1 MLALPCT
8 CDTENRARSRGP
20 SCVTLWEKAA
30 AFLVLLSSFSGTRN
44 NSGFVYVDAL
54 SAANRSNMKVV
65 VVGLNGALQKRF
77 VLPEGSNLI
86 PGNVHRAG
94 SIQEGV
100 GGKGQDV
107 AVALSCCG
115 VAPNEVCLA
124 QFVGGGPG
132 GDQVLKLLE
141 DKINPVLT
149 VRTVSAM
156 RTCTTIVGSACST
169 ELVEPSG
176 IIEPAEMDQ
185 MTKEI
190 DTLLSTSSTSEK
202 SFCGAL
208 CIMGSMPPGCAPETY
223 SNLYKK
229 LGTDEN
235 CITLID
241 SVIGLEPLLTAMS
254 ESKSTLSAE
263 TSCLKLNAA
272 ELAKL
277 ANVKT
282 SGEEADGVTV
292 KELKASVQGF
302 LETFEHATSALSYL
316 AITDGKH
323 PGHLVHLPTDNDNGD
338 EPFQIYKMDVAN
350 LMNDEEPR
358 TLFPIGAGDTVAGGT
373 LAMWRSLQ
381 PFANSEDTNPLM
393 LDKNAAQAIQDRRQE
408 YETAIKSSSTTS
420 RVALSFA
427 FGLACGSASCLQ
439 EENSVFAMK
448 DAVRL
453 FHDMKAPVQI

>member
-8 CDTENRARSRGP
+8 YDTENNRARSRGP
-20 SCVTLWEKAA
+20 TCVTLWKKAA
-30 AFLVLLSSFSGTRN
+30 LFLVLLSSFSGKR

-86 PGNVHRAG
+86 PGNVHRAA

-132 GDQVLKLLE
+132 GDQVLNLLE
-141 DKINPVLT
+141 DKTDPALT
-149 VRTVSAM
+149 VRTASAM

-185 MTKEI
+185 MTKQI
-190 DTLLSTSSTSEK
+190 DTLLSTSATSDK

-229 LGTDEN
+229 LATDEN

-241 SVIGLEPLLTAMS
+241 SVIGLEPLLTAMAA
-254 ESKSTLSAE
+254 SKSSQSAE
-263 TSCLKLNAA
+263 NSCLKLNAA

-292 KELKASVQGF
+292 KELKASVKGF
-302 LETFEHATSALSYL
+302 LETFEHAMSALNYL

-323 PGHLVHLPTDNDNGD
+323 PGHL
-338 EPFQIYKMDVAN
+338 
-350 LMNDEEPR
+350 
-358 TLFPIGAGDTVAGGT
+358 
-373 LAMWRSLQ
+373 
-381 PFANSEDTNPLM
+381 
-393 LDKNAAQAIQDRRQE
+393 
-408 YETAIKSSSTTS
+408 
-420 RVALSFA
+420 
-427 FGLACGSASCLQ
+427 
-439 EENSVFAMK
+439 
-448 DAVRL
+448 
-453 FHDMKAPVQI
+453 

>member
-1 MLALPCT
+1 
-8 CDTENRARSRGP
+8 
-20 SCVTLWEKAA
+20 VTLWKKAA
-30 AFLVLLSSFSGTRN
+30 VFLVLLSSFSRTR

-86 PGNVHRAG
+86 PGNVHRAA

-141 DKINPVLT
+141 DKTDPALT
-149 VRTVSAM
+149 VRTASAM

-185 MTKEI
+185 MTKQI
-190 DTLLSTSSTSEK
+190 DTLLSTSSTSDK
-202 SFCGAL
+202 SLCGAL

-229 LGTDEN
+229 LATDEN

-241 SVIGLEPLLTAMS
+241 SVIGLEPLLTAMAA
-254 ESKSTLSAE
+254 SKSSQSAE
-263 TSCLKLNAA
+263 NSCLKLNAA

-292 KELKASVQGF
+292 KELKASVKGF
-302 LETFEHATSALSYL
+302 LETFEHATPALNYL

-323 PGHLVHLPTDNDNGD
+323 PGHLVHLTTDNANG

-381 PFANSEDTNPLM
+381 HFTNSDTSPLM

-408 YETAIKSSSTTS
+408 YETSIKSSSTTS

-453 FHDMKAPVQI
+453 FHDMKAPVPI